1 MEIRRRVLRVIGTL
15 LVALAP
21 AAPLAAQEPPA
32 GAAEAALTP
41 VQILLRMEKAYRGF
55 ASYKDTGTVET
66 TILTEGGR
74 AGSDRPF
81 ATAFVRPD
89 RCRFRVTD
97 TGLGERSSSYLVW
110 WDGKEVRS
118 WWDAQPGVRHPAS
131 LREALAVATGIS
143 GGSSLRVPGLLLR
156 VELGAGPLLV
166 APERIADAP
175 DRDVPCY
182 RIRGKSQK
190 TPYTLAMG
198 AQQLTVQDEE
208 ITFWIDRATYLLRKV
223 EEDRTLDTYRSKS
236 VTLYAP
242 QADVEIPPSELA
254 FDVPGEKK

>member
-1 MEIRRRVLRVIGTL
+1 MEIGTRMVRTL
-15 LVALAP
+15 GAFLCALVP

-32 GAAEAALTP
+32 SAGEAAPTP
-41 VQILLRMEKAYRGF
+41 VQILLRMERAYRGF
-55 ASYKDTGTVET
+55 GSYRDTGEVET
-66 TILTEGGR
+66 TILTDGGR

-89 RCRFRVTD
+89 RFRFRFTD

-143 GGSSLRVPGLLLR
+143 GGSSMRVPGLLLR
-156 VELGAGPLLV
+156 EELGAGPLLV
-166 APERIADAP
+166 APERIADTT

-190 TPYTLAMG
+190 TPYTITMG
-198 AQQLTVQDEE
+198 AQLLTVQDEE

-236 VTLYAP
+236 VTVYSP

-254 FDVPGEKK
+254 FDVPAEKP